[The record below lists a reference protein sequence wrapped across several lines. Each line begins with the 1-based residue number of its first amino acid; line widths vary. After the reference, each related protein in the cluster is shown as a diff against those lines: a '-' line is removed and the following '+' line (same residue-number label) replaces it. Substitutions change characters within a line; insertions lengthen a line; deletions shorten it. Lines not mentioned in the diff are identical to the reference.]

1 MRKNDH
7 QFMGRF
13 FILLIFFVAGLHSV
27 VRAANDNFPF
37 GGRQAGMGNAAVSL
51 YDFWGISHNQ
61 AGMARQQNPGAG
73 FYFENRFLAREM
85 SLGAG
90 AFLMPAASG
99 VLGLSLSYFGYS
111 RYNESKIG
119 IAYARSFSDRLSAGI
134 QLNYLYTSIGEG
146 YGSAGNFA
154 VEMGVIYEI
163 LPDLHVGTHIFNPTK
178 ARISSDEGYVDEY
191 IPTILRFGFSYT
203 FSERVLLSLETE
215 KDIERDPVFKA
226 GLEYQL
232 ADGFYVRAG
241 VGTNPTSNAFGFGL
255 HTGRFR
261 IDLSSSFHHVL
272 GYSPQASFLVDF

>member
-1 MRKNDH
+1 MNKTII
-7 QFMGRF
+7 
-13 FILLIFFVAGLHSV
+13 ILILIAFGLPSAGL
-27 VRAANDNFPF
+27 AANDNFPF
-37 GGRQAGMGNAAVSL
+37 GGRQAGMGNAAVSI

-61 AGMARQQNPGAG
+61 AGMARQQNPAAG

-90 AFLMPAASG
+90 AFLLPAASG
-99 VLGLSLSYFGYS
+99 VFGLSLTYFGYS
-111 RYNESKIG
+111 QYNESKIG
-119 IAYARSFSDRLSAGI
+119 VAYARRFSERLSAGI
-134 QLNYLYTSIGEG
+134 QLNYLFTSIGEG
-146 YGSAGNFA
+146 YGSAGNLA

-163 LPDLHVGTHIFNPTK
+163 LPGLNIGTHIFNPTK
-178 ARISSDEGYVDEY
+178 AKISSNDGYGEEY
-191 IPTILRFGFSYT
+191 IPTVLRFGLSYS

-241 VGTNPTSNAFGFGL
+241 VGTKPTQNAFGFGM